1 MLPNNGTKERCEG
14 MARKESI
21 TKEMLLEAAFELVKD
36 EGIENLTARKLAVKA
51 GCSTQP
57 IFRTYKNMEEVS
69 EEVFLKAMKYYND
82 YYKTYKKSS
91 SVPFVDLGMAYIAF
105 AGEDKNMFKL
115 LFLSENR
122 FEHSLYEILNGELQ
136 FVGHEINKAKNAG
149 CKNPSGLFM
158 QMWIFIHGAACMSLT
173 GDYDLGENETKDLLI
188 KSYKSFV

>member
-1 MLPNNGTKERCEG
+1 MLPNSDIKERYET

-21 TKEMLLEAAFELVKD
+21 TKEMLLDAAFELVKE
-36 EGIENLTARKLAVKA
+36 EGIENLTARKLAVKT

-57 IFRTYKNMEEVS
+57 IFRTCKNMEEVT
-69 EEVFLKAMKYYND
+69 EEVFIKAMKYYND
-82 YYKTYKKSS
+82 YYKNYRKSS

-105 AGEDKNMFKL
+105 AREDKNMFKL
-115 LFLSENR
+115 LFLSEQR
-122 FEHSLYEILNGELQ
+122 FGHSLYEILNGELQ

-173 GDYDLGENETKDLLI
+173 GDYDLGEDETKDLLAR
-188 KSYKSFV
+188 SYKSFV

>member
-1 MLPNNGTKERCEG
+1 

-21 TKEMLLEAAFELVKD
+21 TKEMLLDAAFELVKE
-36 EGIENLTARKLAVKA
+36 EGIENLTARKLAVKT

-57 IFRTYKNMEEVS
+57 IFRTCKNMEEVT
-69 EEVFLKAMKYYND
+69 EEVFIKAMKYYND
-82 YYKTYKKSS
+82 YYKNYRKSS

-105 AGEDKNMFKL
+105 AREDKNMFKL
-115 LFLSENR
+115 LFLSEQR
-122 FEHSLYEILNGELQ
+122 FGHSLYEILNGELQ

-173 GDYDLGENETKDLLI
+173 GDYDLGEDETKDLLAR
-188 KSYKSFV
+188 SYKSFV